1 MERLE
6 RRPKSGNGDKVYVTF
21 RATGWH
27 GVENALL
34 TSTIQATPYKEQ
46 NNLFRGQCKFL
57 TDHTGAYFK
66 SPIAINGPQGESRA
80 EALRKL
86 EVHYNILAAWV
97 FSEFGDGDEEVS
109 GVPPAF
115 IKNYKAAFNRVV
127 NDDDDAPVKRRKL
140 NAVVAVSEEEPPVL
154 TLSEQAMQ
162 LALEA
167 LSRVRA
173 MAPAVVPA
181 PPTSPTEVV
190 EPVRILWSPPPLA
203 PLQVEPTVEAPK
215 VVSTFV
221 AAKTVEEL
229 DARIARREQMLYDPF
244 GAGEASSLNSE
255 EASELFSLF
264 F

>member
-1 MERLE
+1 M
-6 RRPKSGNGDKVYVTF
+6 RRPKNGNSDKVYVTF
-21 RATGWH
+21 RATDWH

-34 TSTIQATPYKEQ
+34 TTTIQATPYKEQ
-46 NNLFRGQCKFL
+46 NNKFRGQCKFL
-57 TDHTGAYFK
+57 TDHTGAFFK

-80 EALRKL
+80 EALQKL
-86 EVHYNILAAWV
+86 EVHYGILAAWV

-115 IKNYKAAFNRVV
+115 IKNYKAAFNRVG
-127 NDDDDAPVKRRKL
+127 DDDEAPVKRRKL
-140 NAVVAVSEEEPPVL
+140 NAVVDAREEEPPVL
-154 TLSEQAMQ
+154 SLSEQAMK

-190 EPVRILWSPPPLA
+190 EPVRILWSPPPLV
-203 PLQVEPTVEAPK
+203 PLQVEPTVEAPE
-215 VVSTFV
+215 VVATFV
-221 AAKTVEEL
+221 AAKTAEEL
-229 DARIARREQMLYDPF
+229 DARIARREQMLYDPL